1 MGCNAWRVTPR
12 TKINKLKDQNTMKT
26 NIKYI
31 MAMVAFVIL
40 AITASSQPTWA
51 VHTTDRADGG
61 DFMGD
66 VARSLVLTNNVN
78 ITNLTLN
85 GSTGTN
91 AAGTVYTNNNGTRV
105 TTTASVGTN
114 VNLLKAVSLWSLMD
128 GSVPFQSTNL
138 LSSVVNSKPISSANI
153 SLTVSAGA
161 GTAAAL
167 TLIFAPVWD
176 GVNVDTSGNFDFTWG
191 FTPTASATKTVATNA
206 PLHQWIGAKA
216 VAIKSIS
223 SADSA
228 TTKTAS
234 ILAIKLNG
242 FGPP

>member
-1 MGCNAWRVTPR
+1 
-12 TKINKLKDQNTMKT
+12 
-26 NIKYI
+26 

-40 AITASSQPTWA
+40 AITASAQPNWA
-51 VHTTDRADGG
+51 VHTVDRADGG
-61 DFMGD
+61 NFMSEI
-66 VARSLVLTNNVN
+66 ARALVLTNNVN
-78 ITNLTLN
+78 FTNLTLN

-91 AAGTVYTNNNGTRV
+91 AAATVYTNNNGTRV

-114 VNLLKAVSLWSLMD
+114 ANLLTSVALWSLAD
-128 GSVPFQSTNL
+128 GSTPFQGTNQL
-138 LSSVVNSKPISSANI
+138 YVGRPTSAANI

-176 GVNVDTSGNFDFTWG
+176 GVNVDTSGAFDFTWG
-191 FTPTASATKTVATNA
+191 FTPTASATRTVATNA

-216 VAIKSIS
+216 VALKSIS